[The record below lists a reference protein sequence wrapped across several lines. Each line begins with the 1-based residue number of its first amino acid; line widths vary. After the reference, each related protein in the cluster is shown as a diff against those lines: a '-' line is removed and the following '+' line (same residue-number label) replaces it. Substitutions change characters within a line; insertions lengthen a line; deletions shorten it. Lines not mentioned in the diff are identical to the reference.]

1 MKDTTA
7 QAVLARLVEATSS
20 SSEAALSGP
29 LNIST
34 QAISDARRRGKIPDS
49 WIRIIA
55 DKFNVSADWLFF
67 GRGVMRLDIAHPV
80 APRATDEVKADN
92 VLQSVRLAD
101 NKLEK
106 ELEMEREER
115 RELTA
120 ENRRL
125 HREKEEL
132 HREKEE
138 LLRENGELKAMVARL
153 EERKNRLAVA
163 TDQPK
168 EASGAA

>member
-7 QAVLARLVEATSS
+7 QAVLARLVKATSS

-29 LNIST
+29 LNISA
-34 QAISDARRRGKIPDS
+34 QAISDARRRGKVPDA
-49 WIRIIA
+49 WVRIIA

-67 GRGVMRLDIAHPV
+67 GRGVMRLDNASSVTPD
-80 APRATDEVKADN
+80 AADKVGIDN
-92 VLQSVRLAD
+92 SLQVVPLAD
-101 NKLEK
+101 KKLEK
-106 ELEMEREER
+106 ELEMERGER
-115 RELTA
+115 RELAA

-132 HREKEE
+132 YREKEE

-163 TDQPK
+163 TDQP
-168 EASGAA
+168 AQDSGVA

>member
-29 LNIST
+29 LNISA
-34 QAISDARRRGKIPDS
+34 QAISDARRRGKIPDA

-67 GRGVMRLDIAHPV
+67 GRGVMRLDDANAG
-80 APRATDEVKADN
+80 APRAANEVRGDTA
-92 VLQSVRLAD
+92 LQAVPLAD
-101 NKLEK
+101 EKLEK
-106 ELEMEREER
+106 ELALEREER
-115 RELTA
+115 RELAA

-132 HREKEE
+132 YREKEE
-138 LLRENGELKAMVARL
+138 LLREIGELREKVARL

-163 TDQPK
+163 TDQPTQR
-168 EASGAA
+168 SGVA